1 MNLEKVLEIPGE
13 TLKKQYSKMATISS
27 VNEKLVNYSNAMKQL
42 LWFRNWVHTALLI
55 CLFLFLIFI
64 LFYFI

>member
-13 TLKKQYSKMATISS
+13 TLKKQYSKMAS

-42 LWFRNWVHTALLI
+42 LWFRN
-55 CLFLFLIFI
+55 
-64 LFYFI
+64 